1 MTKTVMATRPGTYG
15 HYREEGAV
23 FEIAKAEDFSKVWM
37 VEVTTA
43 EAKKLQAL
51 AAADGLAA
59 KHVVDT
65 SVVDNAELEAL
76 KAQIAEKDAE
86 IERLKRPK
94 TVKAKS
100 EGGSTDNS
108 AGGTNDQPKT
118 AAEVLAMGNDPTVPF
133 MTFKAAAVRVLGDE
147 TPSTKAE
154 IVAALE
160 DKATQP

>member
-23 FEIAKAEDFSKVWM
+23 FQIAKEADFSKNWM
-37 VEVTTA
+37 VEVTAA

-51 AAADGLAA
+51 AESDGLAA

-94 TVKAKS
+94 TVKAKV
-100 EGGSTDNS
+100 EGGSNATSED
-108 AGGTNDQPKT
+108 DQPKT

-133 MTFKAAAVRVLGDE
+133 MTFKAAATKVLGDE
-147 TPSTKAE
+147 TPATKAE